1 MSVSRYMSDSMFL
14 SFHQLIIHFQLFRIY
29 KFYLRPSQS
38 KPSKPPHVSGKQP
51 RVPIFGTKLGKM
63 PLTIVILGF
72 PRRSRI
78 SQLQPAIAFG
88 EKLSAVI
95 NLQSAAKRP

>member
-1 MSVSRYMSDSMFL
+1 MSVSWYMSDSMFL
-14 SFHQLIIHFQLFRIY
+14 SFHRLTIHFQLFRIH
-29 KFYLRPSQS
+29 KLYLRPSQS
-38 KPSKPPHVSGKQP
+38 KPSKP
-51 RVPIFGTKLGKM
+51 TKLGKM